1 MDLDAIRRRVSTGD
15 YSLRPD
21 AMQHA
26 FKESFSQ
33 EDMEYVVL
41 HGKVI
46 EEYPDR
52 CRCLI
57 CGFIMLGQGTRTPLH
72 VVCEHSDPGDAVD
85 FVTAY
90 IPDKEHWRDPW
101 IRRKQR

>member
-1 MDLDAIRRRVSTGD
+1 MDLDVIRRKVGAD
-15 YSLRPD
+15 EYSVRPD
-21 AMQHA
+21 ALHHA
-26 FKESFSQ
+26 FKESFGQ

-57 CGFIMLGQGTRTPLH
+57 CGFITLGQRTRTPLH
-72 VVCEHSDPGDAVD
+72 VVCEHSDPDDVVD

-90 IPDKEHWRDPW
+90 VPDREHWRDPW
-101 IRRKQR
+101 TRRKRR